1 MVSAQTDALE
11 GVLLLTSTG
20 QLPTPFVH
28 PTGKPELSGNSRRR
42 DASLERGAKLNGG
55 ASPVAPSSGER
66 KCATAKSPG
75 RTPSANTSKYC
86 NRIAPITA
94 AAVRDWGRRVG
105 PMAT

>member
-11 GVLLLTSTG
+11 GVLLLTSAD
-20 QLPTPFVH
+20 QPPTPSH
-28 PTGKPELSGNSRRR
+28 IRPGNPELSGNSRRR
-42 DASLERGAKLNGG
+42 DASIERGAKLNGG

-75 RTPSANTSKYC
+75 RTLSANTSKYC

-94 AAVRDWGRRVG
+94 ATVRDWGRRVG